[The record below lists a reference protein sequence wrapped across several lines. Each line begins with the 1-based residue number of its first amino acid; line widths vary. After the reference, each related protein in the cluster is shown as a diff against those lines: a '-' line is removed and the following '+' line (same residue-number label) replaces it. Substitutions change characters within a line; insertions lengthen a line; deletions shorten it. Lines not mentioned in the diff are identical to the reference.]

1 MWSASVLLNPFVL
14 MVYTSRPLQLQQTT
28 ATPPL
33 EHSPTLLGAA
43 VAQGKYGLWIRRS
56 GFNLIEVSLG
66 KILSPRLSLRLC
78 LQVGMC
84 VNVKVKL
91 RLLVK
96 ADGLSRVQPVY
107 VWV

>member
-1 MWSASVLLNPFVL
+1 MWSVSVLLNPFVL

-56 GFNLIEVSLG
+56 GVQSDRSILGQDTEPQIVSEVVSSG
-66 KILSPRLSLRLC
+66 
-78 LQVGMC
+78 G
-84 VNVKVKL
+84 NVCKCK
-91 RLLVK
+91 
-96 ADGLSRVQPVY
+96 G
-107 VWV
+107 